1 VRKDWI
7 PAYAEMTL
15 QLVSKIQP
23 TFSPVAFP
31 TVARYSARAV
41 SSTNQHHWTQ
51 EGRIHMSRTLAQSP
65 KAIARETG
73 TGSYCPRH
81 LLAAAGRNT
90 GLPANRDWMFMR

>member
-1 VRKDWI
+1 
-7 PAYAEMTL
+7 
-15 QLVSKIQP
+15 
-23 TFSPVAFP
+23 
-31 TVARYSARAV
+31 
-41 SSTNQHHWTQ
+41 
-51 EGRIHMSRTLAQSP
+51 MSRTLAQSP